1 MIDYEKKT
9 YANILADQL
18 KRVPYTLDKREGS
31 IIQTALGPVAWY
43 MEGIYLDLLF
53 MQNNVYADTAAG
65 IYLDRMAAAI
75 GITRKPATFAVK
87 KGVFDKAVPIK
98 SRFSAALESINY
110 TAVELIGSSG
120 TGYEYKMKCE
130 TAGEA
135 GNNYTGQLL
144 TIDYVPGLTKAELT
158 EVLIEGVDEEDDEA
172 LRKRILTMLQKPS
185 TSGNKYDYYNWAME
199 CAGVGA
205 AKVFPLADGPGTVKV
220 VIADASMAAADSS
233 LLKSVKD
240 HIEELRPIGATLTV
254 ASAVEKGINVSAR
267 VKLGNGLNLGTVQNL
282 FRAVVEDYLKD
293 HAFDLS
299 YVSLARIGNLLLD
312 TAGIEDYTELLL
324 NGMAGNVAL
333 SDEEIAVAGTVTLEV
348 M

>member
-1 MIDYEKKT
+1 MFEEITYEK
-9 YANILADQL
+9 ILKQMLD
-18 KRVPYTLDKREGS
+18 RVPEGMDKREGS
-31 IIQTALGPVAWY
+31 IIYDALAPSAVELQNTY
-43 MEGIYLDLLF
+43 IELDWMLKQIF
-53 MQNNVYADTAAG
+53 ADTADRDYLIGRCAEWG
-65 IYLDRMAAAI
+65 IAPN
-75 GITRKPATFAVK
+75 PATRAVL
-87 KGVFDKAVPIK
+87 KGEFNIDIEIG
-98 SRFSAALESINY
+98 SRFSLNTLNY
-110 TAVELIGSSG
+110 IAVEKIN
-120 TGYEYKMKCE
+120 TGIYKMECE
-130 TAGEA
+130 TAGSA
-135 GNNYTGQLL
+135 GNQNLGPMLPILY
-144 TIDYVPGLTKAELT
+144 IPGLTKAELT
-158 EVLIEGVDEEDDEA
+158 EVLVEGGEEEKTEA
-172 LRKRILTMLQKPS
+172 LRDRLLIKIQKPS

-282 FRAVVEDYLKD
+282 FRAAVEEYLKD

-299 YVSLARIGNLLLD
+299 YVSLARIENLLLD

-324 NGMAGNVAL
+324 NGTAGNVAL
-333 SDEEIAVAGTVTLEV
+333 NDEEIAVAGTVTLEV